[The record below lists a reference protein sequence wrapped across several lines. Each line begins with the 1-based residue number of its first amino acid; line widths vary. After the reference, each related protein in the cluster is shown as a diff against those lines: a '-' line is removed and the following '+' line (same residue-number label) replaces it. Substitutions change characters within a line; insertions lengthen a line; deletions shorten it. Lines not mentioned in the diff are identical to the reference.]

1 MGEGDHPACA
11 GGFYGRGRSPGSRW
25 GLVWRGD
32 PPARAGGFYGFLI
45 HTSQERERRDCTSQP
60 LGPVARGIAFG
71 DEPGDTLAGPLAVG
85 ERGVKRGTDDLL
97 KHLATEFEVHQKI
110 AV

>member
-1 MGEGDHPACA
+1 MGRVIPRLTPGA
-11 GGFYGRGRSPGSRW
+11 FMGRAIPRLAPGLLW
-25 GLVWRGD
+25 
-32 PPARAGGFYGFLI
+32 I
-45 HTSQERERRDCTSQP
+45 HTSPERERWDDAASHTSPQRGWDGTSQP

-71 DEPGDTLAGPLAVG
+71 DEPGDSLAGPLTVG

-97 KHLATEFEVHQKI
+97 KPLATEFEVHQKI

>member
-1 MGEGDHPACA
+1 MGEGDPPARA
-11 GGFYGRGRSPGSRW
+11 GGFYGRGRSPGSRR
-25 GLVWRGD
+25 GLLW
-32 PPARAGGFYGFLI
+32 I
-45 HTSQERERRDCTSQP
+45 HTSPERERRDDVGIHTSPERERWDCTSQP

-71 DEPGDTLAGPLAVG
+71 DEPGDTFAGPLAVG

-97 KHLATEFEVHQKI
+97 EHLASELEVHKKI

>member
-1 MGEGDHPACA
+1 M
-11 GGFYGRGRSPGSRW
+11 
-25 GLVWRGD
+25 
-32 PPARAGGFYGFLI
+32 
-45 HTSQERERRDCTSQP
+45 HTSPERERWDGAAMHTSPERERWDSDSQP

-97 KHLATEFEVHQKI
+97 KHLASEFKVHQKI

>member
-1 MGEGDHPACA
+1 MG
-11 GGFYGRGRSPGSRW
+11 
-25 GLVWRGD
+25 
-32 PPARAGGFYGFLI
+32 I
-45 HTSQERERRDCTSQP
+45 HTSPERERWDCTSQP

-71 DEPGDTLAGPLAVG
+71 DEPGDTFAGPLAVG

-97 KHLATEFEVHQKI
+97 EHLASELEVHKKI